1 MGAASLWG
9 NMVVAVSIASQRIV
23 WRSVARERTAASSS
37 LGFRGACAGPLPSVV
52 ESESSNLRAIVAE
65 REMAV

>member
-1 MGAASLWG
+1 
-9 NMVVAVSIASQRIV
+9 
-23 WRSVARERTAASSS
+23 

-65 REMAV
+65 RERAV